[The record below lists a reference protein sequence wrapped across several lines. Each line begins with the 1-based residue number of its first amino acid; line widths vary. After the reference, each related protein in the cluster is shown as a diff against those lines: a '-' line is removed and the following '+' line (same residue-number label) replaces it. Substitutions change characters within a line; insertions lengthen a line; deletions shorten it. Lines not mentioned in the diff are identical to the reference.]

1 MVSNELKELDNDPK
15 RLFLGGFSQ
24 GSSLALNVGSK
35 LDEKIGGIIMVAGF
49 MSKFTK
55 INENQEIP
63 DTLVVHG
70 GKDEKMPW
78 AKAQKLMKTIINKPN
93 LETAV
98 IEDMGHNL
106 FSDEAKVAMYNFLRK
121 RAPSQ

>member
-1 MVSNELKELDNDPK
+1 MISTELKEIDNDYK

-24 GSSLALNVGSK
+24 GSALALNVASK
-35 LDEKIGGIIMVAGF
+35 LDQKVGGVVMVAGF

-70 GKDEKMPW
+70 NKDDKMPW
-78 AKAQKLMKTIINKPN
+78 PKAQKLMKTIINRPN
-93 LETAV
+93 LETVV

-106 FSDEAKVAMYNFLRK
+106 YSDEAKEAMYNFLRK
-121 RAPSQ
+121 RAPSE